1 MEKINYQKICS
12 ELIKGL
18 SERTANVIERRFGL
32 KAGEK
37 ETLEAIGQ
45 TYGITRERVRQ
56 IENEGFSHI
65 IPKLENYIEAF
76 EFFKETISSFGGFK
90 REDLLLNALGGEK
103 YQNHAFFLLAVK
115 GDLKRFQEDESF
127 YSLWTQ
133 DEDIILKAK
142 KIVDS
147 AVKILEKEA
156 NPISLEDLYELS
168 EKEDREVF
176 NSSIEI
182 SKKIQQSPDGLY
194 GLKNWVEINPKGI
207 KDKAYLVL
215 KKKEKPMH
223 FTEVAG
229 EIGKLPFTKNKKVHT
244 ATVHNELIKDAR
256 FVLVGRG
263 TYALSEWGYVPG
275 TIKDIITKVLKE
287 NNEPLHKD
295 LVVEK
300 VLAQRLVAKNTVLM
314 NLNNK
319 KHFAKDANEKYFL
332 KGVQGKV
339 QAV

>member
-263 TYALSEWGYVPG
+263 LYALAEWGYEPG
-275 TIKDIITKVLKE
+275 VVKEVIMKILKDAKNPLTKE
-287 NNEPLHKD
+287 EIA
-295 LVVEK
+295 EK
-300 VLAQRLVAKNTVLM
+300 VLAQRFVKENTIAL
-314 NLNNK
+314 NLQDK
-319 KHFAKDANEKYFL
+319 SFFVKDEEGRYNVREA
-332 KGVQGKV
+332 
-339 QAV
+339 